1 MLEQLADQPQQRPI
15 SLAMARAKQPVLD
28 PLDAAGLVDLIGSA
42 NFYPNVEAAVSSCA
56 ERIPQ
61 EP

>member
-1 MLEQLADQPQQRPI
+1 
-15 SLAMARAKQPVLD
+15 MARTKQPVLD
-28 PLDAAGLVDLIGSA
+28 TLDAAGLVVLIGSA